1 VTQQATQTARAAR
14 RMTSSGLGLAV
25 RRSKTM
31 SKAGMLEW
39 LFARAFSGLV
49 YPQIWE
55 DPVVDM
61 HALELKAG
69 DHIVAIASGSCNVLS
84 YLTAA
89 PVRVS
94 AVDLNGAHIALGRLK
109 LAALSRMTSHEA
121 FLRFFGR
128 ANSRANVAFYDSEI
142 APHLDGVSRGYWEG
156 RGLNGRRRINLYA
169 NGVYRYGLLGRFI
182 GTGHILARLL
192 GGNPRAMLKARD
204 LAEQRALYEQHLAP
218 MFERKLVRWL
228 VRQPASL
235 YGLGIPPAQYKALAA
250 DGEDGMLGALRLR
263 LERLACDFDLK
274 DNYFAQQA
282 FGRAYAEG
290 ADAAMPPYLQAAHFE
305 AVKTRSAAV
314 SYLQGSVTTM
324 LSEQPAES
332 CDAYVLLDAQDWMND
347 ADLTALWSQI
357 TRTARPGARVIF
369 RTAADERL
377 LPGRVPAAILDQWHY
392 EEEKSRALCRQ
403 DRSAIYGG
411 FHLYVRKGE
420 AA

>member
-1 VTQQATQTARAAR
+1 MTQQATQTARAAR

-25 RRSKTM
+25 RRSKTL

-61 HALELKAG
+61 AALQLKAE
-69 DHIVAIASGSCNVLS
+69 DHVVAIASGSCNILS

-89 PVRVS
+89 PIRVS
-94 AVDLNGAHIALGRLK
+94 AVDLNAAHIALGRLK
-109 LAALSRMTSHEA
+109 LAALARLERQED
-121 FLRFFGR
+121 FLRFFGQ
-128 ANSRANVAFYDSEI
+128 ANARENVGVYDREI
-142 APHLDGVSRGYWEG
+142 ADHLDAVSRGYWEG
-156 RGLNGRRRINLYA
+156 RGLNGRRRINLFA
-169 NGVYRYGLLGRFI
+169 KGFYRYGLLGRFI
-182 GTGHILARLL
+182 GTGHVLARAL
-192 GGNPRAMLKARD
+192 GGNPLMMLAARD

-218 MFERKLVRWL
+218 VFERKLVRWL

-250 DGEDGMLGALRLR
+250 DAEEGILGALKLR

-282 FGRAYAEG
+282 FGRRYGEG
-290 ADAAMPPYLQAAHFE
+290 AGAAFPPYLQPQYFA
-305 AVKTRSAAV
+305 AVKERAANV
-314 SYLQGSVTTM
+314 SYHQSAVTA
-324 LSEQPAES
+324 LLEQQPAES

-377 LPGRVPAAILDQWHY
+377 LPGRIPAAILDQWHY
-392 EEEKSRALCRQ
+392 EEERSRDLCRQ

-411 FHLYVRKGE
+411 FHLYVLRGQVR
-420 AA
+420 